1 MEMEQI
7 IRSGGFACFDGEVLR
22 ITQDET
28 VPYAV
33 VDPQRL
39 AVEVAEGV
47 QAQLVLLHTS
57 ANQSTV
63 RVALAEGA
71 ALDVTEVFTAEA
83 FVEFN
88 VRQATRSHCTVT
100 MAQLT
105 SANVTYGFDLD
116 GADAECDL
124 GGVFLAAGHEHCE
137 VAARIGHNVA
147 DCRSHSLVKGVAGD
161 AATGEFC
168 GLVFVAP
175 DAQRTDARQQSRNLL
190 MSREA
195 RILTRP
201 QLEIYA
207 DDVKCTHGAT
217 VGQMDSDA
225 IFYMRQRGL
234 GEAQARALVIEGFV
248 DDVVR
253 RMSVEP
259 LREELL
265 AAVSRKLEKME
276 YV

>member
-7 IRSGGFACFDGEVLR
+7 IRSGGFACFDGEALR
-22 ITQDET
+22 IAQDAS

-33 VDPQRL
+33 ADPRRL
-39 AVEVAEGV
+39 TVEVAAGV
-47 QAQLVLLHTS
+47 EAQLVLLHTAADQS
-57 ANQSTV
+57 AVQV
-63 RVALAEGA
+63 VLAEGA
-71 ALDVTEVFTAEA
+71 SLNVTEVFTAEA
-83 FVEFN
+83 FVECT
-88 VRQATRSHCTVT
+88 VRQAARSRCTIT
-100 MAQLT
+100 LAQFT

-124 GGVFLAAGHEHCE
+124 GGVFLAAGREHCE
-137 VAARIGHNVA
+137 VAVRIGHNVA

-161 AATGEFC
+161 AATGEFR

-234 GEAQARALVIEGFV
+234 DEVQARALLIEGFV

-253 RMSVEP
+253 RTPVEA
-259 LREELL
+259 LREALL